1 MFLPFSDK
9 IRDKSTGLF
18 VNKKGKIVRSN
29 GASWNRIADVLKHV
43 REKNFNHWRDSVRYQ
58 EIDYE
63 IIKFDLVEGEQ
74 DISIDYVFRKC
85 FWNSFKDA
93 PKGSLKIFIDEDYKL
108 NRG

>member
-1 MFLPFSDK
+1 MFVYK
-9 IRDKSTGLF
+9 IREKSTGLF
-18 VNKKGKIVRSN
+18 LDKKGKTVRSN
-29 GASWNRIADVLKHV
+29 GASWNRIADVLRHVMEKH
-43 REKNFNHWRDSVRYQ
+43 FNPWRDSSYQ
-58 EIDYE
+58 ERDYE

-74 DISIDYVFRKC
+74 DTSIDYVFRKC